1 MKKLIVLTCLAALV
15 LLALPASGLAAKA
28 GDFDFGGY
36 IKLETFWDSSQMHKN
51 LLTPA
56 TRFNAAQPNRIG
68 RLKMTAQ
75 STRFYFTIRGPEVF
89 GAKTLGYIEMDF
101 DVLGD
106 ARQSASNNYTPRL
119 RHAWFRMDW
128 AGGWSLLMGQ
138 YWGVFCNF
146 YPETIQ
152 DGPFQNHGQATQ
164 RLPQIRLTYT
174 TGPWK
179 FSGLVGVNYD
189 PANDNVTNGYATLI
203 GSQAAAANTAALW
216 GQNSNFPQF
225 QGEVMFEKDLW
236 GKAGFG
242 GRPRGFVANVGAGIT
257 KINYQGGR
265 LINGATWGNDA
276 FQPIGNINVTPIVA
290 NSQTLVPWVVQAT
303 LFIPILTTKTEN
315 LKNTANVTV
324 QFQIGQGHS
333 FYGNGLDGDNSWFR
347 YDAPGWRFAPG
358 TSIPVFEAVYKRQL
372 TKKYGGYIQGQYYFN
387 NQWWVSYA
395 YGFAKPYGVSQAR
408 NQGIPVVDPLNVE
421 GYEYASV
428 NDQTRMWQEH
438 CATLFF
444 SPSKAFKFGLGYSYV
459 QTDYFQVTSGSGA
472 FGAATPAG
480 AYKTT
485 RTGNNHSVRF
495 GGWFFF

>member
-15 LLALPASGLAAKA
+15 LLAIPASGLAAKA
-28 GDFDFGGY
+28 GDFDLGGY
-36 IKLETFWDSSQMHKN
+36 IKLETFWDSAQMGKN
-51 LLTPA
+51 LNTPA
-56 TRFNAAQPNRIG
+56 PRFNAAQPNRHG
-68 RLKMTAQ
+68 RLRFTSQ

-89 GAKTLGYIEMDF
+89 GAKTQGYIEVDF
-101 DVLGD
+101 DTQGD
-106 ARQSASNNYTPRL
+106 ARQSASNAFAPRL

-164 RLPQIRLTYT
+164 RIPQIRLTYT

-179 FSGLVGVNYD
+179 FSGLVGANYD
-189 PANDNVTNGYATLI
+189 PAGDNVTGPYGTLI
-203 GSQAAAANTAALW
+203 GSQVISVNTGNALW
-216 GQNSNFPQF
+216 GQNSNIPQF
-225 QGEVMFEKDLW
+225 QAEVMFEKDLW

-265 LINGATWGNDA
+265 IFGATFGNDV
-276 FQPIGNINVTPIVA
+276 FQPIGA
-290 NSQTLVPWVVQAT
+290 NPLVVNNKSVVPWMIQAT
-303 LFIPILTTKTEN
+303 LFIPVMTTKTEN
-315 LKNTANVTV
+315 LKNTANVTA
-324 QFQIGQGHS
+324 QFYIGQGLAA
-333 FYGNGLDGDNSWFR
+333 FGNDLDSNNTWFR
-347 YDAPGWRFAPG
+347 YDAPGFRFIPG
-358 TSIPVFEAVYKRQL
+358 TATPAFEVVYRRNV

-408 NQGIPVVDPLNVE
+408 NQGIPLVDPLNVD
-421 GYEYASV
+421 GYDYSAV
-428 NDQTRMWQEH
+428 NFDQTRMWQEH

-459 QTDYFQVTSGSGA
+459 QTDYFQTTQGAGA
-472 FGAATPAG
+472 FGFPTATG
-480 AYKTT
+480 SSKTT
-485 RTGNNHSVRF
+485 RVGNNHSVRF